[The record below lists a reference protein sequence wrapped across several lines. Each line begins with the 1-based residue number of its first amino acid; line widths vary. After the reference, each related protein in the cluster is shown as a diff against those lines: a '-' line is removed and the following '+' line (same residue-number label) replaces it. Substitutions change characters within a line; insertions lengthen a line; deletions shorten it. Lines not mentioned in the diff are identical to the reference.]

1 MKLPFRAV
9 VFMDHSLCWCCS
21 WALHLWEA
29 SLGWLNFPFYFLDD
43 VHLIFTIVHW
53 QHERALSTWLDT
65 VEDKENPNMVP
76 CGCNHQFS
84 LFLSLYV
91 VLGITSSLHTNLG
104 KKEVR
109 NLGFDSYLVKA
120 LIWRIKSFSCSHIS
134 PSSTGTCQHHT
145 QSSRAS
151 FTCQPQHLL
160 QPQSPCYLHQYSIL
174 FHLFSYIPIQD
185 HPRTFQLV
193 SI

>member
-1 MKLPFRAV
+1 MKLPFRAL

-120 LIWRIKSFSCSHIS
+120 LIWNKDQKLFMFSYLPFQHRDL
-134 PSSTGTCQHHT
+134 ST
-145 QSSRAS
+145 
-151 FTCQPQHLL
+151 P
-160 QPQSPCYLHQYSIL
+160 YSIKQSF
-174 FHLFSYIPIQD
+174 FHLPASTPITTPIALLFTPIFFPVSLVFP
-185 HPRTFQLV
+185 HSNPRPSPDLPAC
-193 SI
+193 